1 MLVCVCV
8 AIVGREEWSGEGR
21 ITETWE
27 VSWIARM
34 VLARGE
40 VDGAG
45 LPYQVNSFLSMA
57 SHLGSLV
64 AD

>member
-1 MLVCVCV
+1 MDV
-8 AIVGREEWSGEGR
+8 
-21 ITETWE
+21 TETWE

-45 LPYQVNSFLSMA
+45 LSYQVNSFLSMA
-57 SHLGSLV
+57 SQLGL
-64 AD
+64 ACC